1 MRNWLAHSVCPQEV
15 WHRGGG
21 LTLSVVCDLQ
31 WLLCSWETNPLSVT
45 LFKNIPQW
53 IIVWCV
59 CVIAFLWAKYINML
73 IGLVLWFLVL
83 LRSFSWCFSSRELR
97 NIQMYFPLCVHAWV
111 SCMNRYMWIY
121 TCIYT
126 KTCMC
131 RILFNPCD
139 QSLGVQ
145 FNVSRATSVSHRD
158 TETPEFKSL
167 TCICAK
173 WYD

>member
-1 MRNWLAHSVCPQEV
+1 MRNWLTHCVCPQEV
-15 WHRGGG
+15 WRRGGG
-21 LTLSVVCDLQ
+21 LTLSIVCDLQ
-31 WLLCSWETNPLSVT
+31 WLLCSWETIPLSVT
-45 LFKNIPQW
+45 LFKIIPPMNYS
-53 IIVWCV
+53 VGCV
-59 CVIAFLWAKYINML
+59 SYCILWAEYINIL

-83 LRSFSWCFSSRELR
+83 LRSFSSRELR
-97 NIQMYFPLCVHAWV
+97 NIQMYFPLCVHTWV

-158 TETPEFKSL
+158 TETLEFKSL
-167 TCICAK
+167 TYICAK